1 MITTIYLIRHSEK
14 FDKKRINNYL
24 TTQSNL
30 IKEEKIILS
39 VEGERRAKILSEQ
52 EELNNINVVYT
63 SNCVRTLQ
71 TAKYLLAK
79 QNLMVNID
87 ERFDERRV
95 GIPNYREYPDWY
107 IRQYEDI
114 NFKTVNGESLLEVRK
129 RFTEAF
135 DEVTKKHQGKRIA
148 IFTHGNAIKFF
159 LLKWCHL
166 EKVVSDCC
174 IIMRYKDKIILDKEL
189 NAPEVF
195 KLTLDDNLEPIN
207 IERIEITYK

>member
-95 GIPNYREYPDWY
+95 GIPNYREYP
-107 IRQYEDI
+107 
-114 NFKTVNGESLLEVRK
+114 RK
-129 RFTEAF
+129 KNSYFYS
-135 DEVTKKHQGKRIA
+135 
-148 IFTHGNAIKFF
+148 
-159 LLKWCHL
+159 W
-166 EKVVSDCC
+166 
-174 IIMRYKDKIILDKEL
+174 
-189 NAPEVF
+189 
-195 KLTLDDNLEPIN
+195 
-207 IERIEITYK
+207 

>member
-1 MITTIYLIRHSEK
+1 MK
-14 FDKKRINNYL
+14 
-24 TTQSNL
+24 
-30 IKEEKIILS
+30 
-39 VEGERRAKILSEQ
+39 
-52 EELNNINVVYT
+52 
-63 SNCVRTLQ
+63 LQ
-71 TAKYLLAK
+71 
-79 QNLMVNID
+79 
-87 ERFDERRV
+87 
-95 GIPNYREYPDWY
+95 
-107 IRQYEDI
+107 
-114 NFKTVNGESLLEVRK
+114 
-129 RFTEAF
+129 
-135 DEVTKKHQGKRIA
+135 KKHQGKRIA